1 MSELFNRLLNLNNI
15 IKAIQQTYKK
25 SYFKESSQRIEHN
38 LILIALKIQQDLLN
52 GTYQQSPTKPFIY
65 NERGH
70 VRVIQA
76 LTPYDLTVQHLLCNE
91 ILIPELQKYLIHDNG
106 ASIKGKGISFTRR
119 RFEEHLRSYIGE
131 HGTTG
136 YILLIDFKKFFD
148 NIDHYLLYQALKDK
162 LKDDR
167 VLNLV
172 KSILKANEI
181 DISFNHDLEQ
191 KIFNSLEYS
200 KIPNHLKTK
209 QYFMRKSLGIGSPI
223 SQIAGVFYPTPIDTY
238 CKYVR
243 RCKHYARYMD
253 DIYII
258 HHDKQELQGILQGVI
273 EQANKLKITV
283 NPAKTHIQPITK
295 EFVYLKTKYLI
306 QPNGKILKRIH
317 PTTLNRER
325 RKLRLLAH
333 KQIPKQYLINQFKS
347 WIGDKDFYKCNKSIK
362 RISTYFNLLLSTYYQ
377 ED

>member
-1 MSELFNRLLNLNNI
+1 MPDLFSRLLDLNNI

-38 LILIALKIQQDLLN
+38 LIPTALRLRDDLLN
-52 GTYQQSPTKPFIY
+52 GTYQQAPTKPFIY

-70 VRVIQA
+70 IRVIQA
-76 LTPYDLTVQHLLCNE
+76 LTPYDITLQHLLCNE
-91 ILIPELQKYLIHDNG
+91 VLIPELYKYLIHDNG

-119 RFEEHLRSYIGE
+119 RFEQHLRSYLKE

-148 NIDHYLLYQALKDK
+148 NIDHELLYQSFKTK
-162 LKDDR
+162 LQDDR
-167 VLNLV
+167 ILNLV
-172 KSILKANEI
+172 KSILKANEV
-181 DISFNHDLEQ
+181 DISFNHDLENQ
-191 KIFNSLEYS
+191 IFNSLEYS
-200 KIPNHLKTK
+200 KIPNRLKTK
-209 QYFMRKSLGIGSPI
+209 QYYMRKSLGIGSPI
-223 SQIAGVFYPTPIDTY
+223 SQVAGVFYPTPIDTY

-243 RCKHYARYMD
+243 RCKYYARYMD

-258 HHDKQELQGILQGVI
+258 HHDKQELQDILQGII
-273 EQANKLKITV
+273 EQVNKLKITV
-283 NPAKTHIQPITK
+283 NLAKTHIQPITK

-306 QPNGKILKRIH
+306 KPNGKILKRIH

-325 RKLRLLAH
+325 RKLRLLARKH
-333 KQIPKQYLINQFKS
+333 IPKQVLINQFKS
-347 WIGDKDFYKCNKSIK
+347 WIGDKSFYKSNKSIK
-362 RISTYFNLLLSTYYQ
+362 RISTYFTLLLSTYYQ